1 MNEPIRQ
8 HFVPRMLLRNF
19 AAGQWLYSF
28 DKSSRER
35 GVRKSSVKKFCAEND
50 IYTVY
55 DEHGNKDVSA
65 EKDFAVLEGKTGKII
80 KKIIAA
86 ARSETVPGLSSSE
99 KKTLDWFLFCQ
110 LSRVPDWNDPI
121 LDRHFENICGEHPEI
136 LIMPEED
143 VDKFRQG
150 VRAQALALCIKNP
163 NEKILSVL
171 ESKGLTIGTA
181 AAGNESFV
189 IGSNPV
195 IVDRP
200 GYYMFGR
207 IRKDW
212 LPIAPDVA
220 VAKTFPRGSE
230 NLFRFGDGNIRSFN
244 EAVLGQSKTIAG
256 NSKEL
261 VERVAGL

>member
-1 MNEPIRQ
+1 MNEPVRQ

-35 GVRKSSVKKFCAEND
+35 GVRRSSVKKFCAEDD
-50 IYTVY
+50 IYTAY
-55 DEHGNKDVSA
+55 DEDGNRDVSA
-65 EKDFAVLEGKTGKII
+65 EKEFAVLEGKTGEII
-80 KKIIAA
+80 KKIKEA
-86 ARSETVPGLSSSE
+86 ARAGKPPGLSSSE
-99 KKTLDWFLFCQ
+99 KKTLDWFFLCQ
-110 LSRVPDWNDPI
+110 FSRVPDWNDPI
-121 LDRHFENICGEHPEI
+121 LNRRFENTFNGNPEI
-136 LIMPEED
+136 LEMPKQEID
-143 VDKFRQG
+143 RFKQDI
-150 VRAQALALCIKNP
+150 RARSLAHCIKNP

-171 ESKGLTIGTA
+171 ENKGLTIGIA
-181 AAGNESFV
+181 VAGNESFV

-195 IVDRP
+195 IVDHP

-220 VAKTFPRGSE
+220 VAKSFPRGSE
-230 NLFRFGDGNIRSFN
+230 NLVRFGDGNIRSFN
-244 EAVLGQSKTIAG
+244 KAVLGQSKTIAG